1 MNKIYRTLGKRGRT
15 TIPYVIRVK
24 LGLRHNDL
32 LSFEEDGD
40 TVVIRR
46 ENICNECDDWYDDA
60 DMPDEDSN
68 DALLDFVDDL
78 SDKERITL
86 FFYLLNNKVNKGGFN
101 YSSTLYINDY
111 TSPKELRGAIRDY
124 VGQYNS
130 IRPHQSLGYLT
141 PDQVYGSSFGVSA

>member
-40 TVVIRR
+40 TIVIRR
-46 ENICNECDDWYDDA
+46 ENICNECDDFYDDA
-60 DMPDEDSN
+60 DIPDEDSN

-78 SDKERITL
+78 SDKERMTL
-86 FFYLLNNKVNKGGFN
+86 FFYLLNNKINDEGGFN
-101 YSSTLYINDY
+101 Y
-111 TSPKELRGAIRDY
+111 
-124 VGQYNS
+124 
-130 IRPHQSLGYLT
+130 
-141 PDQVYGSSFGVSA
+141 GSALH